1 MVMNIQGSTISFPF
15 RPDHRGSLATIA
27 DKSTILA
34 EAIADILETR
44 QGERVMVP
52 DYGIPDF
59 VFSVQDFSFAARLA
73 FHLEEQIVKY
83 VPLVQSVRVKSST
96 DEDGRAIV
104 ELAYVEVGSIN
115 APRNLVF
122 PIWQYG
128 GGA

>member
-1 MVMNIQGSTISFPF
+1 MMNIQGSTIGFPF
-15 RPDHRGSLATIA
+15 RADNRGSLAIVA
-27 DKSTILA
+27 DKSTVVV

-44 QGERVMVP
+44 QGERVMLP

-96 DEDGRAIV
+96 DEEGRAIV
-104 ELAYVEVGSIN
+104 DLAYTEVGSIN

>member
-1 MVMNIQGSTISFPF
+1 MNIQGSTIGFPF
-15 RPDHRGSLATIA
+15 RADNRGSLATIS
-27 DKSTILA
+27 DKWSIIV

-44 QGERVMVP
+44 QGERVMLP
-52 DYGIPDF
+52 DYGLPDF

-83 VPLVQSVRVKSST
+83 VPLVQSVQVKSST
-96 DEDGRAIV
+96 DEEGRAIV
-104 ELAYVEVGSIN
+104 ELSYAEVGSIS

-128 GGA
+128 GIA